1 MEQTQLTVSSNK
13 SKKISIAKK
22 DRSINNTNSKNVS
35 PSLVEPR
42 KNYQLKEMKLIK
54 VIEDIKVLEKAKKK
68 EDIISDT
75 SSDSQNE
82 EDVLEKN
89 KLLEF

>member
-13 SKKISIAKK
+13 SKKMSIAKK

-42 KNYQLKEMKLIK
+42 KNYPLKEMKLIK
-54 VIEDIKVLEKAKKK
+54 VIEDIKLLEKAKKK
-68 EDIISDT
+68 
-75 SSDSQNE
+75 
-82 EDVLEKN
+82 
-89 KLLEF
+89 